1 MLSTFSYAA
10 NAILPLIILIALGYI
25 LKQKNMFDG
34 VFFKNGNKL
43 VFRVCLPTL
52 LFYNIYNI
60 SDLQSM
66 RMDVVGYA
74 LLLVLLLFL
83 AGVVTAKLFIRDPKQ
98 KGVILQCVF
107 RSNYAIIGIPVAEA
121 LGGAEAVAT
130 ASLLSAFSIPLYNVL
145 AVISLTV
152 YMHGN
157 AKTDWKE
164 IFKKIA
170 RNPLILGVVGG
181 VLMVAI
187 RAVLPVGENG
197 EPVFTIKNQLP
208 FLYSAIQNVAKIASP
223 LALLVLGGQFTF
235 QAVRGMKKQIVIGT
249 AWRLVLAPLLGLAPA
264 VLLSK
269 YTSILSFGMMEYPA
283 LIALFATP
291 VAVSS
296 AIMAAEMENDETLA
310 GQLVVWSS
318 LLSIFTMFITIVVI
332 KTIV

>member
-25 LKQKNMFDG
+25 LKQKGMFDSI
-34 VFFKNGNKL
+34 FFKNANKL

-66 RMDVVGYA
+66 RMDVVIYA
-74 LLLVLLLFL
+74 LVLVMLLFL
-83 AGVVTAKLFIRDPKQ
+83 AGIVTAKLFIRDPKQ

-130 ASLLSAFSIPLYNVL
+130 ASLLSAFSIPLYNIL

-152 YMHGN
+152 YMHGD
-157 AKTDWKE
+157 ARTDWKT
-164 IFKKIA
+164 ILKKIA
-170 RNPLILGVVGG
+170 RNPLIIG
-181 VLMVAI
+181 VLAGVA
-187 RAVLPVGENG
+187 AVAVRSLIPAGADG
-197 EPVFTIKNQLP
+197 KPVFTIKNQLP
-208 FLYSAIQNVAKIASP
+208 FVYSAVQNLARIASP

-249 AWRLVLAPLLGLAPA
+249 AWRLVLAPFFGLAPA

-269 YTSILSFGMMEYPA
+269 YTSVLSFGMMEYPA

-318 LLSIFTMFITIVVI
+318 LFSILTMFITIVVI
-332 KTIV
+332 RTIV

>member
-25 LKQKNMFDG
+25 LKQKGMFDY
-34 VFFKNGNKL
+34 VFFKNANKL
-43 VFRVCLPTL
+43 VFKVCLPTL

-60 SDLQSM
+60 SNLQSM
-66 RMDVVGYA
+66 RMDVVIYA
-74 LLLVLLLFL
+74 LVLVMLLFV
-83 AGVVTAKLFIRDPKQ
+83 AGIVTAKLFIRAPKQ

-130 ASLLSAFSIPLYNVL
+130 ASLLSAFSIPLYNIL

-152 YMHGN
+152 YMHGDE
-157 AKTDWKE
+157 KTDWKAVL
-164 IFKKIA
+164 KKIA
-170 RNPLILGVVGG
+170 KNPLIIG
-181 VLMVAI
+181 VLAGVMAVAVRSLI
-187 RAVLPVGENG
+187 PAGDNG

-208 FLYSAIQNVAKIASP
+208 FVYSAIQNLARIASP

-249 AWRLVLAPLLGLAPA
+249 SWRLVFAPFLGLAPA

-269 YTSILSFGMMEYPA
+269 YTSILSFGMVEYPA

-318 LLSIFTMFITIVVI
+318 LFSILTMFITIVVI